1 MIYLCS
7 VSLIF
12 MSMIIDRQK
21 NKKTDLVEHE
31 LLDACKRQD
40 RRAMEE
46 LYKRYL
52 PKMKAVCYR
61 YTNSLVEVEDILQEA
76 FIKVFTK
83 IDTFQFKGS
92 LEGWIRKIVVNTA
105 INHYHQYLSFPSNLS
120 IDDVNEGE
128 DLSVQIAE
136 TLSLEELYIIIN
148 QLPDGYRFVFNLVG
162 IEGYSHKEVAE
173 KLGITEATSR
183 SQFTRARQQLISLL
197 NKRI

>member
-1 MIYLCS
+1 
-7 VSLIF
+7 
-12 MSMIIDRQK
+12 MIIDRQK